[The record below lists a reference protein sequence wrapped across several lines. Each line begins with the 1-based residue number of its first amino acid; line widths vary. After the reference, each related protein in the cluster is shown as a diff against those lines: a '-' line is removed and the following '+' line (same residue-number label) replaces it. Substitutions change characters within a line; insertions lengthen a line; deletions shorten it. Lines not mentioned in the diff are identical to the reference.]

1 MRLVLFGECPWVPS
15 SAGKVTYLIARGLT
29 ELGHDVLVLCAGT
42 GRPFTGTVCFNPAKW
57 YRGRYARYPDTD
69 IYVAPYRQG
78 FLRRVVEDFYG
89 STGIDGLIAYGTS
102 FGSPMTEVN
111 ADVGRLGVGAVAY
124 TTNDITYLNPS
135 PAASVLAYSAVSAP
149 TGHSLNEYVRSLRV
163 YYENVDEVLDR
174 FSAVH
179 HGIDLEVYQPRT
191 CEKVCRDEQVERFRR
206 GFGYRVVSMVAKN
219 HVRKDYGTLARV
231 VARLVREG
239 YDVAFGFYAVRG
251 VAAPVWD
258 LNSINEQVE
267 LVEGVSLLDL
277 GRVATLDAF
286 DDAEGCTEDTVL
298 RLYCC
303 FTDVHAFLTR
313 GESFGLP
320 PVESLAL
327 GRPTVSTDIPPQR
340 EVLGDTVPLVRAELD
355 LQQHAGLYRVD
366 ADDAYAKVK
375 QVLDGGWDFGRAYQH
390 VRRYGYLEM
399 ARRLAELARRASG
412 LEPLHRVLRKRRKV
426 LTQNLPGV

>member
-42 GRPFTGTVCFNPAKW
+42 GRAFTGHICFNPSRW
-57 YRGRYARYPDTD
+57 YRGKHIRYSDVD
-69 IYVAPYRQG
+69 IYVAPYRHG
-78 FLRRVVEDFYG
+78 FLRRAVEDFYG
-89 STGIDGLIAYGTS
+89 SPDFDGLVAYGTS
-102 FGSPMTEVN
+102 FGVPMVEVN
-111 ADVGRLGVGAVAY
+111 EEVGRLGIRAVAY

-135 PAASVLAYSAVSAP
+135 PAASVLAYSVVSAP
-149 TGHSLNEYVRSLRV
+149 TRHSLSEYVRSLRV
-163 YYENVDEVLDR
+163 YYENVDEVSDR
-174 FSAVH
+174 FAAVP
-179 HGIDLEVYQPRT
+179 HGIDLDIYRPKT
-191 CEKVCRDEQVERFRR
+191 CEEVCSDVPPRKT
-206 GFGYRVVSMVAKN
+206 RVVGMFAKN

-231 VARLVREG
+231 VARLVRDG
-239 YDVAFGFYAVRG
+239 YDVAFGYYAVRG

-258 LNSINEQVE
+258 LSSINEQVE
-267 LVEGVSLLDL
+267 LVEGVSLLDQ
-277 GRVATLDAF
+277 GRVMNLDAF
-286 DDAEGCTEDTVL
+286 DDAEGCTEETVL

-303 FTDVHAFLTR
+303 HMDVHAFLTR
-313 GESFGLP
+313 GESFGIP

-366 ADDAYAKVK
+366 ADDAYAKIR

-390 VRRYGYLEM
+390 VRRYSYLEM
-399 ARRLAELARRASG
+399 ARALAELAKKATE
-412 LEPLHRVLRKRRKV
+412 LEPLHKVLRKKKKA
-426 LTQNLPGV
+426 LTQNLPGLGT